1 MQTVANTKRVSLGN
15 QAAKTTLNS
24 NTAQADSYF

>member
-1 MQTVANTKRVSLGN
+1 MQTAANMKRVSLGN

-24 NTAQADSYF
+24 NITQADSYF